1 MIDELSAG
9 GYLPASFLDW
19 DGRVASV
26 IFTAGCNFRC
36 PWCHNSE
43 LVREEAESVPI
54 AKILADIKRRRNFLD
69 GVVITGGEPCLWSGL
84 FVLLN
89 ELKTLSLPVKLDTNG
104 SFPEILE
111 KIFDMALISH
121 IAMDVKAPLD
131 AERIKIVTGSG
142 ISPDILKKSIKLI
155 KSKAPSYEFR
165 TTYTP
170 RIMSEDD
177 LHEIR
182 SELSDD
188 SHWIIQC
195 FKPVNCLDESFL
207 ECQAVRAEELK
218 KIFPQIKIR
227 G

>member
-1 MIDELSAG
+1 MLDELSAG

-89 ELKTLSLPVKLDTNG
+89 ELHDVASTSINAHSNHPLDT
-104 SFPEILE
+104 
-111 KIFDMALISH
+111 IS
-121 IAMDVKAPLD
+121 L
-131 AERIKIVTGSG
+131 R
-142 ISPDILKKSIKLI
+142 
-155 KSKAPSYEFR
+155 
-165 TTYTP
+165 
-170 RIMSEDD
+170 
-177 LHEIR
+177 
-182 SELSDD
+182 
-188 SHWIIQC
+188 
-195 FKPVNCLDESFL
+195 
-207 ECQAVRAEELK
+207 CQ
-218 KIFPQIKIR
+218 
-227 G
+227 